1 MSDAGLRRLY
11 AAIVLGLAVWPGPH
25 TLLTEALGSD
35 PWKNLGLAMYATQFD
50 VMVDAWQ
57 REGDGT
63 WTPVERKGEAF
74 EALVDFAER
83 RRTRGVLHSPDALAR
98 ALGDLI
104 GTDGVR
110 IAVTNQSLDGRIGI
124 LEIVR
129 RERFEY
135 RIGPDGVLTGGLV
148 PAGGGEP

>member
-1 MSDAGLRRLY
+1 MVVWRDDAVLDPQQSTRRL
-11 AAIVLGLAVWPGPH
+11 
-25 TLLTEALGSD
+25 
-35 PWKNLGLAMYATQFD
+35 
-50 VMVDAWQ
+50 
-57 REGDGT
+57 REIADEEH
-63 WTPVERKGEAF
+63 PAPNKGVFFVFSTMF
-74 EALVDFAER
+74 EAWCCTWETA
-83 RRTRGVLHSPDALAR
+83 SPDALAR

-110 IAVTNQSLDGRIGI
+110 IAVTNQSLDGRVGI

-135 RIGPDGVLTGGLV
+135 RIGPDGALTGGLV